1 MKKLLL
7 LALYVSFIAACNN
20 TGDSSYTKD
29 STTVDTSHKDTSTVV
44 IDNDT
49 SAHNGMD
56 NKIKIDTTKKK

>member
-7 LALYVSFIAACNN
+7 VVLYVSFITACNN
-20 TGDSSYTKD
+20 SGDSSYSKD

-56 NKIKIDTTKKK
+56 NKIQVDTTKKK

>member
-7 LALYVSFIAACNN
+7 VALYASFVTACNN
-20 TGDSSYTKD
+20 SGDSSYSKD
-29 STTVDTSHKDTSTVV
+29 STTVDTIRRDTSTIV

-56 NKIKIDTTKKK
+56 NKIKIDTAKKK

>member
-7 LALYVSFIAACNN
+7 VALYASFVVACNN
-20 TGDSSYTKD
+20 SGDSSYSKD
-29 STTVDTSHKDTSTVV
+29 STTVDTSHRDTSTVV

-56 NKIKIDTTKKK
+56 NKIKIDTAKKK